1 LSEPGAETL
10 RHHGSVTS
18 TLAAP
23 PAAAARTADLFTP
36 KLRGLTIGLISTIT
50 LVALESLAIGTVMPI
65 VADELGNREL
75 YGWVYTAFFLGNLLG
90 VVLAG
95 GALDR
100 MPLHRPFAAGLV
112 LFGAGLLIGGLAP
125 SMPILVLARFIQG
138 LGGGAV
144 GPTAY
149 VAIGRVLPENLQPR
163 MFAMLSTAWVVPG
176 IIGPS
181 IAAVV
186 GELFGWR
193 WVFLGL
199 IPFLVVAGGLAV
211 TALRRVNAPMPEAEH
226 EAAHATIR
234 RLPNA
239 LLATGGAGLLV
250 AGLTAEL
257 LPLLIGGVL
266 IGGGLLLPAYRHLTP
281 PGTLSLRFGVPAAIL
296 LRGAMTFAFFSGDAF
311 IPLLLQTWRGT
322 PAVLTGIVFTV
333 TTVAWTG
340 GTWFQARR
348 IERVGPRRFLA
359 TGFGLIAIGALLT
372 IFVVL
377 PSVPPELAVVTWLGP
392 GIGMGFMYSAVTL
405 VVLRGSV
412 AAEQGA
418 ASASLQL
425 SDILGTALGTGVAG
439 AIAAAGERAGG
450 NGLGI
455 ALAGVFT
462 VSLVSALL
470 GLVGTRR
477 IGGFSSTRNAVP
489 AAVD

>member
-1 LSEPGAETL
+1 
-10 RHHGSVTS
+10 
-18 TLAAP
+18 
-23 PAAAARTADLFTP
+23 
-36 KLRGLTIGLISTIT
+36 
-50 LVALESLAIGTVMPI
+50 MPI

-125 SMPILVLARFIQG
+125 SMLILVLARFIQG

-226 EAAHATIR
+226 AAAHATIR

-250 AGLTAEL
+250 AGLTAET
-257 LPLLIGGVL
+257 LPLIVGGVL
-266 IGGGLLLPAYRHLTP
+266 IGGGLLLPGLP
-281 PGTLSLRFGVPAAIL
+281 PADAGRDRCRSRFGVPAAIL
-296 LRGAMTFAFFSGDAF
+296 LRGVDDVRV
-311 IPLLLQTWRGT
+311 LLAATRTSRCSSRRG
-322 PAVLTGIVFTV
+322 A
-333 TTVAWTG
+333 
-340 GTWFQARR
+340 ARR
-348 IERVGPRRFLA
+348 RR
-359 TGFGLIAIGALLT
+359 
-372 IFVVL
+372 
-377 PSVPPELAVVTWLGP
+377 SP
-392 GIGMGFMYSAVTL
+392 GSC
-405 VVLRGSV
+405 S
-412 AAEQGA
+412 
-418 ASASLQL
+418 
-425 SDILGTALGTGVAG
+425 
-439 AIAAAGERAGG
+439 
-450 NGLGI
+450 
-455 ALAGVFT
+455 
-462 VSLVSALL
+462 
-470 GLVGTRR
+470 
-477 IGGFSSTRNAVP
+477 P
-489 AAVD
+489 